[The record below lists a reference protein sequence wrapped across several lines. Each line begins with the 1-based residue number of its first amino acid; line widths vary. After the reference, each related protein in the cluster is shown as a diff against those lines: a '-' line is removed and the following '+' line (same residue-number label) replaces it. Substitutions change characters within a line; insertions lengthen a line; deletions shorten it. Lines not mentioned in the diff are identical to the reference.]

1 MDIFNIDEMGNRI
14 LNYCTIYNE
23 KRVPLWEG
31 TEKVAFL
38 RISFFIR
45 SKKSRLQDSGGQS
58 VFLQPF

>member
-1 MDIFNIDEMGNRI
+1 MPSKD
-14 LNYCTIYNE
+14 NYCHLPKKE
-23 KRVPLWEG
+23 VAAFLEG

>member
-1 MDIFNIDEMGNRI
+1 MD
-14 LNYCTIYNE
+14 
-23 KRVPLWEG
+23 EG